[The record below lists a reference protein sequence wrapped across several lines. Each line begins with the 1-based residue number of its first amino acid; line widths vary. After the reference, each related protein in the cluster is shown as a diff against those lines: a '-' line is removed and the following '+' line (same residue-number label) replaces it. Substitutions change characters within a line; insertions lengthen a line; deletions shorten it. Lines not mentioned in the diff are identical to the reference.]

1 VYMESYINLAS
12 QILFLLAAIIF
23 VVYSVVG
30 IYTLNIYGRS
40 KSAVMAASIV
50 YGGVVIAL
58 LGWGW
63 VTLGTAQ

>member
-1 VYMESYINLAS
+1 MESYISLAA
-12 QILFLLAAIIF
+12 QLLFLLAAIIF
-23 VVYSVVG
+23 VAYSVVG
-30 IYTLNIYGRS
+30 IYTLNVYGRS

-63 VTLGTAQ
+63 IALGTTQ